1 MADADDA
8 PKIEHDRTWTL
19 SEILALKIPSAEITL
34 REYLVALTVE
44 EAMDVHLADQAEHI
58 SALDVDCDAV
68 LQHMFNAGG
77 EVCIRVGVTVIP
89 LDPGW
94 SGPASGA

>member
-1 MADADDA
+1 MADDGART
-8 PKIEHDRTWTL
+8 IEHDRTWTL

-44 EAMDVHLADQAEHI
+44 EAMDVHIGDRAEHV

-68 LQHMFNAGG
+68 LQHMFNSDG
-77 EVCIRVGVTVIP
+77 EVCVRVGVTVIP

-94 SGPASGA
+94 SGPAAEA